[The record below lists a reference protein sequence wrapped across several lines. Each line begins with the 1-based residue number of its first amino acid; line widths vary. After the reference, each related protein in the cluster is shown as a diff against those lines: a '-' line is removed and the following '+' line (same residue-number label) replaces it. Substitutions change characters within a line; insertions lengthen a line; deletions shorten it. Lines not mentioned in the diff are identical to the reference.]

1 MPITIITA
9 AATLLSEE
17 HLKTLFY
24 KEPCGQLPQAAVH
37 PNIQKGRD
45 IRLGVPRG
53 IFKAILIFQMPEG
66 GP

>member
-9 AATLLSEE
+9 AAKLLSEE
-17 HLKTLFY
+17 HLQTFFY
-24 KEPCGQLPQAAVH
+24 KEPRGQLPRAAVH
-37 PNIQKGRD
+37 PNIQKERD

-53 IFKAILIFQMPEG
+53 IRKAILIFQMPEG